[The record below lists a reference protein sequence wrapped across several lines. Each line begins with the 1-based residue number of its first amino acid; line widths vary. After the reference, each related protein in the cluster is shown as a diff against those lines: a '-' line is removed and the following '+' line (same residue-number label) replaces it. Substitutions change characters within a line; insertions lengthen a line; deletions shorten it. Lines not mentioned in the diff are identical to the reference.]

1 MPPFSAVG
9 KRVTIRAGSVCAIVG
24 AAAVSRHESIASAL
38 MAERGGKAMQRRTFL
53 AGLGAVGA
61 GLASQ
66 PLRARAAS
74 GPIRIGFFGPLTGN
88 FSQTGKDMTD
98 GFNLFWEDVGYK
110 VAGRDVKVFVED
122 SDPEPAGALTKVR
135 RLVEQEQVHTI
146 AGGLLAATGY
156 AIAPYL
162 EQNNS
167 PTIYPVMAPD
177 DITQRKPSR
186 WIVRTAATGSQ
197 LTFPLGDYA
206 YKQLNLRRMAT
217 ISMDYAFGWESNAGF
232 QRVFEDLGGK
242 VVQRIWTPLTAQDY
256 APYLTSLKKD
266 VDGVYACHTG
276 GLSPRFVKAWSDFGL
291 KGKIALVGV
300 GTLTDEN
307 ILKGMGDEALGV
319 ITSLLYSSALD
330 NPGNKKFSAAYEKR
344 YNRTTSLY
352 SAEGYTGA
360 RFYYNALR
368 AINGEAEDKEKFVAA
383 LRKVEISDDARG
395 PMKMDDLGNPIQN
408 MYIRKVER
416 VGGLLQNTVIHTYPN
431 VSQFWTYN
439 RAEYL
444 KAPPYDRNNPACKFC
459 E

>member
-1 MPPFSAVG
+1 M
-9 KRVTIRAGSVCAIVG
+9 RRRAFLVAMG
-24 AAAVSRHESIASAL
+24 AAALGLAGRPRLPRA
-38 MAERGGKAMQRRTFL
+38 AER
-53 AGLGAVGA
+53 
-61 GLASQ
+61 
-66 PLRARAAS
+66 
-74 GPIRIGFFGPLTGN
+74 GPIRIGYFGPLTGN

-98 GFNLFWEDVGYK
+98 GFNLFWEEVGHK
-110 VAGRDVKVFVED
+110 VAGREVRVIVAD
-122 SDPEPAGALTKVR
+122 SDPEPTGALTKVR
-135 RLVEQEQVHTI
+135 LLVEQEKVHTV

-162 EQNNS
+162 EQNKI
-167 PTIYPVMAPD
+167 PTVYPVMAPD
-177 DITQRKPSR
+177 DITQRKPVR
-186 WIVRTAATGSQ
+186 WIVRTSFAGSQ
-197 LTFPLGDYA
+197 VTHPLGDYA
-206 YKQLNLRRMAT
+206 SKRLGLRRMAT
-217 ISMDYAFGWESNAGF
+217 ISMDYAFGWESNGGF
-232 QRVFEDLGGK
+232 QRVFEELGGK
-242 VVQRIWTPLTAQDY
+242 VVQRIWTPLNVQDY
-256 APYLTSLKKD
+256 APYLASLKRD

-276 GLSPRFVKAWSDFGL
+276 GLSPRFLKAWSDAGL
-291 KGKIALVGV
+291 KGKIPLVGV

-307 ILKGMGDEALGV
+307 VLKGMGDEALGV

-344 YNRTTSLY
+344 YSRTTSLY

-383 LRKVEISDDARG
+383 LRKVEIGDDARG

-416 VGGLLQNTVIHTYPN
+416 VGGVLQNTVIHTYPN

-439 RAEYL
+439 RVEYL
-444 KAPPYDRNNPACKFC
+444 KAPPYDRNYPPCKFC